1 APVAPSNAGPAS
13 MPDYS
18 KLRQEATVPVEGGG
32 QSFVGQADD
41 PFFLDLRVFDL
52 LYGGNLTEVGQDTL
66 AGYNAKTLAIQVPK
80 SALALGG
87 NPEANPVIGVWS
99 DTEKQSMQLAAGVA
113 NPAGEHVQVS
123 RLGSPLINEVV
134 VPVPLKDAFNGS
146 QPVEDA
152 DNQVLLDRVV
162 NPEVPRL
169 IQDIYGLPAPA
180 TPRDDLVEIFL
191 TGITDKSGDQINRGP
206 LNSQLDNADVN
217 PAQFRPSEQ
226 LRLNMATPVAA
237 VPNRL
242 GVVGGD
248 LQGYPNGRRLVDDV
262 VDIEVLALQGAARGE
277 PLAVALAGGDL
288 VNANQKPFLNTFPYV
303 ATANNQAVNAPGSG
317 VGLPPAVPSVNGGPW
332 LPIPMGA
339 GLAALALIGTGFWM
353 LRRRPEPTA
362 ARVRANPAVN

>member
-1 APVAPSNAGPAS
+1 
-13 MPDYS
+13 
-18 KLRQEATVPVEGGG
+18 
-32 QSFVGQADD
+32 
-41 PFFLDLRVFDL
+41 
-52 LYGGNLTEVGQDTL
+52 
-66 AGYNAKTLAIQVPK
+66 
-80 SALALGG
+80 
-87 NPEANPVIGVWS
+87 
-99 DTEKQSMQLAAGVA
+99 
-113 NPAGEHVQVS
+113 
-123 RLGSPLINEVV
+123 
-134 VPVPLKDAFNGS
+134 
-146 QPVEDA
+146 
-152 DNQVLLDRVV
+152 
-162 NPEVPRL
+162 
-169 IQDIYGLPAPA
+169 
-180 TPRDDLVEIFL
+180 
-191 TGITDKSGDQINRGP
+191 
-206 LNSQLDNADVN
+206 
-217 PAQFRPSEQ
+217 
-226 LRLNMATPVAA
+226 MATPVAA